1 MGLRRLKGHG
11 REEWQLRTV
20 DVGDV
25 RKAVSELLRQAAHSL
40 PDDYLAAMRRAR
52 GKEKS
57 ATGQQ
62 IIELLLENAAYAETE
77 TIPTCQDTGMAILFV
92 EVGQDVHFS
101 GGRIDDA
108 LQAATRDAYADLRK
122 SVVNDPLLRVNSG
135 DNTPALIHW
144 EIVAGERLRVSALQK
159 GFGAELMSRV
169 QMFPPAVGI
178 EGVRSFVLETV
189 ERAGPNA
196 CPPLIVGAGIGGSLD
211 TVGIAAKKALLRPIG
226 SVNPV
231 PHLAELE
238 AELLEAINALGIGP
252 QGLGGV
258 VTALAVHVE
267 TLATHIAALPMAVNL
282 NCSAPRRATLEL

>member
-1 MGLRRLKGHG
+1 M
-11 REEWQLRTV
+11 RTV

-25 RKAVSELLRQAAHSL
+25 REAVSSLLRQAAHSL
-40 PDDYLAAMRRAR
+40 PDDYLAAMRVAQ
-52 GKEKS
+52 GEEES
-57 ATGQQ
+57 PTGQQ
-62 IIELLLENAAYAETE
+62 VIELLLENAAYAERE
-77 TIPTCQDTGMAILFV
+77 AIPTCQDTGMAILFV

-101 GGRIDDA
+101 GGTIDDA
-108 LQAATRDAYADLRK
+108 LQAATRDAYVDLRK
-122 SVVNDPLLRVNSG
+122 SVVDDPLLRVNSG

-144 EIVAGERLRVSALQK
+144 EIVAGDRLKVSALQK

-178 EGVRSFVLETV
+178 DGVRGFVLETV
-189 ERAGPNA
+189 EKAGPNA

-226 SVNPV
+226 SVNPLA
-231 PHLAELE
+231 HLAELE
-238 AELLEAINALGIGP
+238 EELLAAINSLGIGP

-267 TLATHIAALPMAVNL
+267 IMATHIAALPVAVNL

>member
-1 MGLRRLKGHG
+1 M
-11 REEWQLRTV
+11 RTV

-25 RKAVSELLRQAAHSL
+25 REAVSSLLRQAAHSL
-40 PDDYLAAMRRAR
+40 PDDYLAAMQEAQ
-52 GKEKS
+52 GEEES
-57 ATGQQ
+57 PTGQQ
-62 IIELLLENAAYAETE
+62 VIELLLENAAYAERE
-77 TIPTCQDTGMAILFV
+77 AIPTCQDTGMAILFV

-101 GGRIDDA
+101 GGTIDDA
-108 LQAATRDAYADLRK
+108 LQAATRDAYVDLRK
-122 SVVNDPLLRVNSG
+122 SVVDDPLLRVNSG

-144 EIVAGERLRVSALQK
+144 EIVAGDRLKVSALQK

-178 EGVRSFVLETV
+178 DGVRGFVVETV
-189 ERAGPNA
+189 EKAGPNA

-226 SVNPV
+226 SVNPI

-238 AELLEAINALGIGP
+238 EELLEAINSLGIGP

-267 TLATHIAALPMAVNL
+267 IMATHIAALPVAVNL

>member
-1 MGLRRLKGHG
+1 M
-11 REEWQLRTV
+11 RTV

-25 RKAVSELLRQAAHSL
+25 REAVSSLLRQAAHSL
-40 PDDYLAAMRRAR
+40 PDDYLAAMREAQ
-52 GKEKS
+52 GEEES
-57 ATGQQ
+57 PTGQQ
-62 IIELLLENAAYAETE
+62 VIELLLENAAYAERE

-101 GGRIDDA
+101 GGTIDDA
-108 LQAATRDAYADLRK
+108 LQAATRDAYVDLRK
-122 SVVNDPLLRVNSG
+122 SVVDDPLLRVNSG

-144 EIVAGERLRVSALQK
+144 EIVAGDRLKVSALQK

-178 EGVRSFVLETV
+178 EGVRGFVLETV
-189 ERAGPNA
+189 EKAGPNA

-238 AELLEAINALGIGP
+238 EELLEAINSLGIGP

-267 TLATHIAALPMAVNL
+267 IMATHIAALPVAVNL